1 LGSKMGL
8 DATHKWPGET
18 TREWGRVIVKDEA
31 VTRRIDELW
40 NQLGID

>member
-1 LGSKMGL
+1 MGL

-31 VTRRIDELW
+31 VTRGSMPS
-40 NQLGID
+40 GISWE

>member
-1 LGSKMGL
+1 MRL

-31 VTRRIDELW
+31 VTARVDAIWKE
-40 NQLGID
+40 LGID